1 MTYSIVAKEGEKLGV
16 AVATGSVYV
25 RSRVPHVKRGV
36 GAIAT
41 QGYTEVSYG
50 TVGLKLLEEGYSPKE
65 ALEILLKRDPGREYR
80 QVIMID
86 AKGRKSAF
94 TGKRTPDFKGHIIGE
109 NFVVAGNLI
118 AGEEVL
124 RAMVAGFRRGKS
136 FEERLLLA
144 LDYGRDAG
152 GDRRGER
159 SCALIVESDEG
170 RLDLS
175 VDDSPDPIGELK
187 ILIRRL

>member
-50 TVGLKLLEEGYSPKE
+50 IVGLKLLEEGYSPKD
-65 ALEILLKRDPGREYR
+65 ALEILLKKDPMREYR

-86 AKGRKSAF
+86 AEGRKSAF
-94 TGKRTPDFKGHIIGE
+94 TGKRTLDFKGHIVGD

-118 AGEEVL
+118 ASEEVL
-124 RAMVAGFRRGKS
+124 RAMVVGFRKGKS
-136 FEERLLLA
+136 FEEKLLLA
-144 LDYGRDAG
+144 LEYGRDAG
-152 GDRRGER
+152 GDRRRER

-175 VDDSPDPIGELK
+175 VDDSSDPIGELK
-187 ILIRRL
+187 MLIRRL